1 MHKSAHNSI
10 SRKEIT
16 HKQRART
23 PCPTMPSFT
32 KTMLNSDALMKNY
45 VYNLVKNM
53 YPKRPNFFNYESESE
68 NSESSS
74 SNSSFEN
81 ISPTISIERDLLK
94 LLKVIKPLQPR
105 SKNYYEKI
113 NRRRGAVVFLN
124 LDETI

>member
-23 PCPTMPSFT
+23 HCPTMPSFT

-74 SNSSFEN
+74 SNSFFEN
-81 ISPTISIERDLLK
+81 FPLNSSAKRDNSIVLK
-94 LLKVIKPLQPR
+94 SCKSSNTGDGR
-105 SKNYYEKI
+105 SSK
-113 NRRRGAVVFLN
+113 G
-124 LDETI
+124 